1 MRDSI
6 ERSLREAGDCLE
18 AFLGD
23 KEMLGRVDEAVTLLA
38 SVFRTGG
45 KVLSCGNGG
54 SMSDAMHFAE
64 ECSGRFRNER
74 KALPAIA
81 ISDPGHLSCVANDY
95 GYEFVF
101 SRQVEALGRS
111 GDILLAISTS
121 GKSPNVIEAAKR
133 AEQIGMHVIGLLGR
147 DGGALKD
154 LCDIPIIVPG
164 RTTDRM
170 QELHIK
176 IIHAMIEGVERL
188 LFPELYGEREG
199 KFQDPNSK

>member
-1 MRDSI
+1 MRESI
-6 ERSLREAGDCLE
+6 EAAFREAQDCLE
-18 AFLGD
+18 QFLGNRV
-23 KEMLGRVDEAVTLLA
+23 MLAKVDEAVTLLA

-45 KVLSCGNGG
+45 KIISCGNGG

-64 ECSGRFRNER
+64 ECSGRFRKER
-74 KALPAIA
+74 KALAAIA

-121 GKSPNVIEAAKR
+121 GNSPNVIEAAKR
-133 AEQIGMHVIGLLGR
+133 AKIQGLHVIGLLGR

-170 QELHIK
+170 QEIHIK
-176 IIHAMIEGVERL
+176 IIHAMIEGVERTL
-188 LFPELYGEREG
+188 HPELY
-199 KFQDPNSK
+199 